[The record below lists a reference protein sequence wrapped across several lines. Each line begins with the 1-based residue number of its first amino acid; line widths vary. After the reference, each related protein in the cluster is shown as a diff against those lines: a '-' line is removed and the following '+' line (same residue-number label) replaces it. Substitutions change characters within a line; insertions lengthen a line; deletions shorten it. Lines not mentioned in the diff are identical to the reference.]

1 MSYVVLCIVYIIY
14 AYIQNYRKF
23 AVAVSKSPHQTA
35 SKLPHLPPANCHR
48 TSGSLEEVSLKLP
61 RRLCAALPQKNCIK
75 HGNVYISYSQM
86 YTFPRFTQTGFR
98 QIPWKYTSSRSADFG
113 RTWSAKFGRFCR
125 MLTFYLLYRIL
136 PKGVYWVGPSANC
149 LLLPSGLTA
158 LVM

>member
-98 QIPWKYTSSRSADFG
+98 
-113 RTWSAKFGRFCR
+113 
-125 MLTFYLLYRIL
+125 
-136 PKGVYWVGPSANC
+136 
-149 LLLPSGLTA
+149 
-158 LVM
+158 